1 MNVVVPRVRSVIHRA
16 FLSPLS
22 PSCPLLLTTT
32 DIRTPKA
39 RQISQSPTVEIA
51 WWIAPT
57 QEQFRIAGRAYILP
71 APASDFGAD
80 TDYRP
85 IEVMSIESRAQVLSK
100 AFPRTELGG
109 LGFDWEAKRVE
120 LFDDMS
126 GHMKASWLRP
136 IPGTPLEGGYEASK
150 TWPESLPK
158 LGEASSEEEEKHLQ
172 DALKNFALVVIY
184 PAEVDY
190 VELGVVPNRRT
201 HFLRNEGSWEER
213 AVVP

>member
-1 MNVVVPRVRSVIHRA
+1 MPRVRSVIHRD

-32 DIRTPKA
+32 DIRTPKG
-39 RQISQSPTVEIA
+39 RQIAHNSAVEIA

-57 QEQFRIAGRAYILP
+57 QEQFRIAGHAYILP
-71 APASDFGAD
+71 APASDFAAD

-85 IEVMSIESRAQVLSK
+85 IGIMSIESRAQVLSK
-100 AFPRTELGG
+100 AFPKAELGG
-109 LGFDWEAKRVE
+109 VEFDWEAKRVE
-120 LFDDMS
+120 LFDGMS

-136 IPGTPLEGGYEASK
+136 IPGTPLEGGYDASK
-150 TWPESLPK
+150 AWPESLPK
-158 LGEASSEEEEKHLQ
+158 LGEASSEEEEKQLQ
-172 DALKNFALVVIY
+172 DALKNFALVVID

-201 HFLRNEGSWEER
+201 HFLRKEGSWEEK